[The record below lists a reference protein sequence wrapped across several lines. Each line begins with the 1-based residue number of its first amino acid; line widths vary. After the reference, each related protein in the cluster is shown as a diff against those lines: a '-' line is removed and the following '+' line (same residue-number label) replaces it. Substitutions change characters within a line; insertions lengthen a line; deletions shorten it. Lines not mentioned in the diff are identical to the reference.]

1 MAIMINNYGSS
12 FETPT
17 GPPVTPDP
25 VRPASRARRFGGFGP
40 AIGAALIVASLGAWT
55 QHRPETVESAGQTAR
70 VAPLTP
76 PSAAAPATGG
86 YADLVA
92 RIAPAVVT
100 VRSERMVQQTSMQGM
115 DDDWLRRFF
124 GQEGNGRTPR
134 IPRAPR
140 RQGGLGSGVIVTG
153 DGYILT
159 NNHVV
164 EGSEKVRVE
173 FTDGRTFD
181 ARVVGADQ
189 ASDLAVLKIAATN
202 LATVPVG
209 DSDKARVGDVVLAL
223 GNPLGLGQTVTMGI
237 ISAKGRATS
246 GGDAYED
253 FIQTDAP
260 INQGNSGGAL
270 VNTRGELVGI
280 NSQILSPSGGN
291 IGIGFSIPSNMAQDV
306 MRQLIKT
313 GKVQRGMIGVTVQ
326 QVTPDVA
333 KSLGLSTTRGA
344 IVTEVRPETPAERA
358 GVKQGD
364 VILSLDGKAIDSSN
378 SLRTSVARLAPG
390 TAVTLTLLRGGRE
403 QDLKVSLG
411 EAPRVTMTENGESES
426 PEQSRGK
433 YGLAVQPLTPELARE
448 LNVRARTGVVVA
460 ELDPDGAAADAG
472 LQEGDVIE
480 QVNQK
485 SVSSAQ
491 ELRAALDAG
500 GPDKPALLL
509 VNRRGSKGFFPMGK
523 NG

>member
-1 MAIMINNYGSS
+1 MTNYGPSLD
-12 FETPT
+12 TPT
-17 GPPVTPDP
+17 GPQAP
-25 VRPASRARRFGGFGP
+25 RESGRAASRARRFGGFGP
-40 AIGAALIVASLGAWT
+40 AIGAALIIAGLGAWT
-55 QHRPETVESAGQTAR
+55 QHRPQAVESPAQTAR
-70 VAPLTP
+70 VAPLTT
-76 PSAAAPATGG
+76 SGATAGAPTNS

-100 VRSERMVQQTSMQGM
+100 VRSERLVQQTSMQGM

-124 GQEGNGRTPR
+124 GQEGNGRSPR
-134 IPRAPR
+134 QRQTPR
-140 RQGGLGSGVIVTG
+140 RQGGLGSGVVVTG

-173 FTDGRTFD
+173 FTDGRSFD
-181 ARVVGADQ
+181 ARVVGTDQ
-189 ASDLAVLKIAATN
+189 PSDLAVLKIAATS
-202 LATVPVG
+202 LTTVPVG
-209 DSDKARVGDVVLAL
+209 DSDQARVGDIVLAL

-237 ISAKGRATS
+237 VSAKGRATS
-246 GGDAYED
+246 GGDAFED

-270 VNTRGELVGI
+270 VNTRGELIGI

-306 MRQLIKT
+306 MRQLIKS

-326 QVTPDVA
+326 PVSPDVA
-333 KSLGLSTTRGA
+333 KSLGLTAARGA

-364 VILSLDGKAIDSSN
+364 VILSLDGKAIDSTN
-378 SLRTSVARLAPG
+378 SLRTSVGRLAPG
-390 TAVTLTLLRGGRE
+390 TAVTLTLLRDGQERS
-403 QDLKVSLG
+403 LKVSLA
-411 EAPRVTMTENGESES
+411 EMTPQVTENGEGQA
-426 PEQSRGK
+426 PEQSRGQ
-433 YGLAVQPLTPELARE
+433 YGLSVEPLTPELARE
-448 LNVRARTGVVVA
+448 LEVRARTGVVVA
-460 ELDPDGAAADAG
+460 SIDPDGAAAEAG

-480 QVNQK
+480 KVNQRP
-485 SVSSAQ
+485 VTSAQ
-491 ELRAALDAG
+491 ELRSALDAAG
-500 GPDKPALLL
+500 KDKPSLLL
-509 VNRRGSKGFFPMGK
+509 VNRRGSKGFFTLSGR